1 MNHNQSNTFRPAW
14 KTTYLGPGW
23 NIAPNFS
30 HRISLSCHQT
40 DGDIASAEKISLSS
54 RRATDRC
61 ELSPREEG
69 WVDPSVL
76 SCWYFVKNDLGH
88 SGRTGITSIA
98 VRGLA
103 LVPKDQTLVK

>member
-1 MNHNQSNTFRPAW
+1 MI
-14 KTTYLGPGW
+14 Y
-23 NIAPNFS
+23 S
-30 HRISLSCHQT
+30 HRISLSRHQT
-40 DGDIASAEKISLSS
+40 DGDMGSAEKLSLSS

-69 WVDPSVL
+69 WVDPRVL
-76 SCWYFVKNDLGH
+76 SCLYFVKNDLRH

-103 LVPKDQTLVK
+103 LVLKGQTFMK